1 MEISDIRQQQT
12 QKAKEMRQ
20 NMGGL
25 QKENQMQV
33 QNQGREEL
41 ARQMSGVRQNFGTR
55 GLLYSGLR
63 RGAESQAAGNVAAQG
78 AGQIAQNNQLLT
90 GQLEQ
95 AEGNAIQTG
104 LQEQALKQQEA
115 DRAYET
121 ALANRANRNNVLG
134 SLVGAGSSVAGNY
147 AGSR

>member
-12 QKAKEMRQ
+12 QKAKELRQ
-20 NMGGL
+20 QMPAL
-25 QKENQMQV
+25 QKEQQAQV
-33 QNQGREEL
+33 QNRGREDL

-78 AGQIAQNNQLLT
+78 AQQIAQGNALLS

-104 LQEQALKQQEA
+104 LQEQELKQREA
-115 DRAYET
+115 DRAYEQ
-121 ALANRANRNNVLG
+121 ALAARAQKSQGMASAAGGIG
-134 SLVGAGSSVAGNY
+134 SLAGMFAG
-147 AGSR
+147 GR